1 MDPLFE
7 QRYMNCVS
15 ALKEVS
21 YENINWAEVKNILHS
36 MYSDITRYEHINL
49 LLLES
54 GRNYMNYVAK
64 NYVIITCPLELM
76 RYFMSTLGMPPYM
89 TPLKLHNLIFSTTV
103 APVTGYCYCFKQDC
117 LYGPPYPDI
126 I

>member
-1 MDPLFE
+1 
-7 QRYMNCVS
+7 MNCVS
-15 ALKEVS
+15 VLKEVS
-21 YENINWAEVKNILHS
+21 YENINWNEVKSILHI
-36 MYSDITRYEHINL
+36 MHSDITKYEHINL

-54 GRNYMNYVAK
+54 GRNYMNYVAR
-64 NYVIITCPLELM
+64 NYVIISCPLELM

-89 TPLKLHNLIFSTTV
+89 TPLKLHNLIFSTCV